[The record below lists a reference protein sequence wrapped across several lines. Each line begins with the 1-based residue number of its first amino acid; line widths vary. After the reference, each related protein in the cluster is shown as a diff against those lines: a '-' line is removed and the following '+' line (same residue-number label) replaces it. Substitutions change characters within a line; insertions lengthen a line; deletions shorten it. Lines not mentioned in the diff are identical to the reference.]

1 MVKPNPRPIIT
12 AHMSA
17 LIDRVFGCYDAAA
30 ETLNARW
37 GRGAS
42 KSTISRKI
50 AGSMEWTVLDVI
62 AFEDAAGSYPITRF
76 LARRVDGA
84 VKPSS
89 GGYEDAGCIS
99 KEAGEAVQAL
109 LSATQSA
116 CAGERADAIK
126 ELHDVEEAVKAA
138 IARLEAGV

>member
-1 MVKPNPRPIIT
+1 MVNPRLTIT

-17 LIDRVFGCYDAAA
+17 LIERVFGCYDAAA

-50 AGSMEWTVLDVI
+50 AGSMEWTILDLI
-62 AFEDAAGSYPITRF
+62 AFEDAAGSYPITRM
-76 LARRVDGA
+76 LARRIDGG
-84 VKPSS
+84 VKPSTD
-89 GGYEDAGCIS
+89 GYADAGCIS

-116 CAGERADAIK
+116 CAGERADAVK
-126 ELHDVEEAVKAA
+126 ELNDVKEAVEAA
-138 IARLEAGV
+138 IARLEAGQ